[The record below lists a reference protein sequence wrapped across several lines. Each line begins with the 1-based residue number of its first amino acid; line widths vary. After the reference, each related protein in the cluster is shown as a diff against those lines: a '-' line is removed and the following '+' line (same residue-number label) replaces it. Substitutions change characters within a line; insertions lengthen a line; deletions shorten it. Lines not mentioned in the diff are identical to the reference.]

1 MNLCGLKSPDD
12 SDGQKGNTYGTE
24 NVEIKMAK
32 RKGQSSDAAGVHLSS
47 HPRLASISKVSPHA
61 AATGRLPASPRGG
74 CRVPPTLESSTK
86 STQRQP
92 AERHT
97 LAYNPIGQLDA
108 IFLATLN

>member
-1 MNLCGLKSPDD
+1 MTATAKKKTHTE
-12 SDGQKGNTYGTE
+12 QK

-74 CRVPPTLESSTK
+74 CRL
-86 STQRQP
+86 
-92 AERHT
+92 
-97 LAYNPIGQLDA
+97 L
-108 IFLATLN
+108 